1 MIMVARVP
9 RQRGGGKQRPDCHD
23 VANVVAVSVAIPVLG
38 APITYVVS
46 ITLLT
51 GRMTERE
58 ASLNVQADPASA
70 RTVPNCGANSTP

>member
-9 RQRGGGKQRPDCHD
+9 RQRGGGKQRP
-23 VANVVAVSVAIPVLG
+23 ALRGAIPVLG
-38 APITYVVS
+38 ALITYVVS

-58 ASLNVQADPASA
+58 ASLNVQADLVSA

>member
-23 VANVVAVSVAIPVLG
+23 VANVVAVSVAPATFRRRSAAPWLQPRFAARFPFWARLLP

-51 GRMTERE
+51 G
-58 ASLNVQADPASA
+58 
-70 RTVPNCGANSTP
+70 G